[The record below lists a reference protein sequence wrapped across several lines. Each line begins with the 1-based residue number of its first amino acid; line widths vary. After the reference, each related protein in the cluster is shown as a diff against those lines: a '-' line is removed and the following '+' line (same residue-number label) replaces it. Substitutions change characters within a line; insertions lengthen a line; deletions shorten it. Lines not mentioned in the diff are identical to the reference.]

1 MAFPHPKSRK
11 DHYRNEYIP
20 RRESVLRNVLKR
32 TIDIANYRNGK
43 DDVNPAKNR
52 TLHALAH
59 DSPLTTLSRPV
70 GRFNTELLCVLR
82 VQSLPAGELHHVAT
96 GDAADRS
103 PAEKVIQNIEGNVPS
118 GSTHRDEA
126 AIDIDPQRQARA
138 ASNGFEFPPRIVVL
152 EYLGSLGSRHSYFNR
167 HRRSDP
173 GKLHGSSNRTQVPID
188 VEGRPFAQMGRL
200 G

>member
-59 DSPLTTLSRPV
+59 DSPLTILSRPV
-70 GRFNTELLCVLR
+70 G
-82 VQSLPAGELHHVAT
+82 
-96 GDAADRS
+96 
-103 PAEKVIQNIEGNVPS
+103 
-118 GSTHRDEA
+118 GSTPNCFAYSAFNRCQPA
-126 AIDIDPQRQARA
+126 NFI
-138 ASNGFEFPPRIVVL
+138 ASPPAMRPMGVPPR
-152 EYLGSLGSRHSYFNR
+152 R
-167 HRRSDP
+167 
-173 GKLHGSSNRTQVPID
+173 
-188 VEGRPFAQMGRL
+188 
-200 G
+200 